1 MAKGMPKDTLFKTTA
16 KKSLKQKVTKSA
28 SKQVPATTRQTYYVP
43 LDLHKR
49 MKILSIQRERE
60 PLRVDGRGRGECPE
74 EIHGVRERT

>member
-16 KKSLKQKVTKSA
+16 KKSPKQKVIKSA

-49 MKILSIQRERE
+49 MKILSIQRNVNLSELMVE
-60 PLRVDGRGRGECPE
+60 
-74 EIHGVRERT
+74 GVENVLKKYMA